1 MAASSNQLPDPSAAG
16 DQTQVSPQAP
26 SPGSTPVTEQWQSFM
41 QQFTDPVPQD
51 AAATWLIQNFPPRR
65 PPAFWGE
72 MSPDAQQQVT
82 TCGPPGAQEVSDDAV
97 PEIEAGA
104 SALEHSSRESQAS
117 REMEQEELAAQDET
131 VEALAEAPESDADVC
146 MTEPEWTSNRADE
159 DDALSP
165 DLAATDAALI
175 SSANGAGSH
184 LRLGLL
190 PLISGWVFRYIECAA
205 QPAQPSASDLVTHEV
220 VEGATGDT
228 ELATTCHCPNCQP
241 SYWHFRHLRGRRI
254 WQLLTREDQDLSTF
268 TSTDP
273 LTTAWRA
280 QARSS
285 VPNASWFPQTEAV
298 DTDPFVMNFGT
309 RSGDWNVSPMDPRRH
324 RESERVEAAGYVQG
338 LLQRD
343 FGSYGCRA
351 NIHGGPLTD
360 GLAHDETEERTTFRW
375 TTTVSQLPEEAR
387 AHFGDPRADSIVT
400 HAQLRNALDRGL
412 DQRTMVETNLWS
424 SSPDRRRSPS
434 PEGFLVF
441 GQGFWRS
448 DEVDEGRWTKGR
460 WSITGTTSQACD
472 DISGLQKEL
481 DEAVAADAEGDDDG
495 EAWGDC
501 WPGTM
506 VEVD

>member
-1 MAASSNQLPDPSAAG
+1 MVIFCDALVAVECGNVRNVLSTQGQSSP
-16 DQTQVSPQAP
+16 
-26 SPGSTPVTEQWQSFM
+26 
-41 QQFTDPVPQD
+41 
-51 AAATWLIQNFPPRR
+51 
-65 PPAFWGE
+65 
-72 MSPDAQQQVT
+72 
-82 TCGPPGAQEVSDDAV
+82 
-97 PEIEAGA
+97 
-104 SALEHSSRESQAS
+104 EHSSQELQAS
-117 REMEQEELAAQDET
+117 REMEQEELAAQVET

-190 PLISGWVFRYIECAA
+190 PLISGWVFRYIDCAA

-254 WQLLTREDQDLSTF
+254 WQLLTREDHDLSTF

-324 RESERVEAAGYVQG
+324 REPERIEAAGYVQG
-338 LLQRD
+338 LLQHD

-448 DEVDEGRWTKGR
+448 DEVDEGRWAKGR

-495 EAWGDC
+495 EAWGGC
-501 WPGTM
+501 WPGAAVADAEGDDEAWGRTS
-506 VEVD
+506 